1 MDLRRRY
8 HQWKRPRPMRET
20 DHAMIVIAFTL
31 CLYGVIMVH
40 SATADSVSGSM
51 ALDQAIRVGFGM
63 VMLWILSRFSLR
75 FWRAIAS
82 PAYGITL
89 FLLFIVLFMGY
100 TRGGATRWLTFGPL
114 VLQPSELAKVGI
126 PLALAAF
133 LAGRKQESSWRTIGI
148 AAVLVGL
155 PFGLILLQPDLGTG
169 LVLVPVL
176 IVMLWWADIPLLN
189 LFSVL
194 APFISII
201 CAFSLISW
209 AGLMTVVVTVLRRAR
224 AGFWRFSIVIV
235 SCIATGL
242 MTPYVWQLLEDY
254 QKKRILIFLNP
265 GIDPR
270 GSGWN
275 VIQSKIAVGSGQ
287 VLGKGFMEGT
297 QKGLAFLPEQH
308 TDFIFSVI
316 GEELGWIGT
325 HVLLVLFF
333 ILIWR
338 MIGISSQ
345 CRSSFA
351 RILAMGYSVSIA
363 VQVVVNVGMTIGL
376 LPVTGLP
383 LPLVSY
389 GGSHVIASL
398 TMIGIIQSL
407 NRHRKEIS

>member
-1 MDLRRRY
+1 MHD
-8 HQWKRPRPMRET
+8 T
-20 DHAMIVIAFTL
+20 DHPIMIIAILL
-31 CLYGVIMVH
+31 CLYGIIMIH
-40 SATADSVSGSM
+40 SATVDSATDSM
-51 ALDQAIRVGFGM
+51 ALDQSIRASVGLIW
-63 VMLWILSRFSLR
+63 LWVFSRFSLR
-75 FWRAIAS
+75 FWRLV
-82 PAYGITL
+82 AYPIYFVTL
-89 FLLFIVLFMGY
+89 FLLFIVLVVGD
-100 TRGGATRWLTFGPL
+100 TRGGATRWIVIGP
-114 VLQPSELAKVGI
+114 VVIQPSELAKVAI

-133 LAGRKQESSWRTIGI
+133 LSGRRQESSWRTIGI
-148 AAVLVGL
+148 SALMVGI
-155 PFGLILLQPDLGTG
+155 PFAIILIQPDLGTG

-176 IVMLWWADIPLLN
+176 ITMLWWAGIPLLN

-209 AGLMTVVVTVLRRAR
+209 AGLMTVVVTVMRRAR
-224 AGFWRFSIVIV
+224 AGFWRFSIVVV

-287 VLGKGFMEGT
+287 IFGKGFMSGT

-316 GEELGWIGT
+316 GEELGWVGT
-325 HVLLVLFF
+325 HLLLLLFF

-338 MIGISSQ
+338 MIGISSG

-351 RILAMGYSVSIA
+351 RILAMGYAVSIA

-398 TMIGIIQSL
+398 TMLGIVQSL